1 MAIPMEHYTEAAAYI
16 RRRMIEQ
23 PEVCLVLGSGL
34 GRLAEEVED
43 AVSIPYEDI
52 PHFPRSTV
60 ASHAGRLVLGR
71 LNGRPAAVM
80 AGRFHYYEGYS
91 METVAFYVRVMH
103 LLQVKKLLITNAAGG
118 VNERFQVGDF
128 MLITDHIKFFTDS
141 PARGAALPAF
151 GERFFDLSRV
161 YTPRLQR
168 LAADTAEKLG
178 ISLRR
183 GVYFYMA
190 GPQFETPAEIRAIRL
205 LGGDAVGMSTVPE
218 VLAAAQC
225 GMEVLGISCITNL
238 AAGMT
243 PGGVVS
249 DDEVKESAGAA
260 ADAFCALMRAL
271 AAAV

>member
-1 MAIPMEHYTEAAAYI
+1 
-16 RRRMIEQ
+16 
-23 PEVCLVLGSGL
+23 
-34 GRLAEEVED
+34 
-43 AVSIPYEDI
+43 
-52 PHFPRSTV
+52 
-60 ASHAGRLVLGR
+60 
-71 LNGRPAAVM
+71 
-80 AGRFHYYEGYS
+80 
-91 METVAFYVRVMH
+91 
-103 LLQVKKLLITNAAGG
+103 
-118 VNERFQVGDF
+118 
-128 MLITDHIKFFTDS
+128 MLITDHLTFFTDS

-151 GERFFDLSRV
+151 GERFFDLSRA
-161 YTPRLQR
+161 YTPRLQQ

-218 VLAAAQC
+218 VLAAAH
-225 GMEVLGISCITNL
+225 L

>member
-1 MAIPMEHYTEAAAYI
+1 MEHYTEAAAYI

-34 GRLAEEVED
+34 GRLAEGVED

-128 MLITDHIKFFTDS
+128 MLITDHIKFFYRQ
-141 PARGAALPAF
+141 PRPGRGAS
-151 GERFFDLSRV
+151 RFW
-161 YTPRLQR
+161 
-168 LAADTAEKLG
+168 
-178 ISLRR
+178 
-183 GVYFYMA
+183 
-190 GPQFETPAEIRAIRL
+190 RA
-205 LGGDAVGMSTVPE
+205 
-218 VLAAAQC
+218 VL
-225 GMEVLGISCITNL
+225 
-238 AAGMT
+238 
-243 PGGVVS
+243 
-249 DDEVKESAGAA
+249 
-260 ADAFCALMRAL
+260 
-271 AAAV
+271 